1 MARKITVRKLSI
13 TTNIKPSKKGWK
25 VVFRG
30 KTIHETLLLEWAI
43 RFVNGWNEQV
53 DKMQEA

>member
-30 KTIHETLLLEWAI
+30 KTIHETSLLEWAI
-43 RFVNGWNEQV
+43 KFVNGWNDQC
-53 DKMQEA
+53 DKAQSA